1 MRRIPITMPRPPS
14 GLMMGGIRP
23 VALVPLMGAATGDE
37 YTTIGVLR
45 FLNTIL

>member
-1 MRRIPITMPRPPS
+1 
-14 GLMMGGIRP
+14 MMGGIIP
-23 VALVPLMGAATGDE
+23 VTFVPLRGAATGDA